1 MRFWNLIPGI
11 LFAFFTQAQTGN
23 DFYQRALDFKQQND
37 FENAIVYVRKALL
50 FDSTNADYFDLKANC
65 YLKLRKHH
73 EALLTYDEGLKKNPA
88 AAFLYFGRGYVLL
101 NAEKFKE
108 AIIDFTKALELSK
121 NDSLRTYAY
130 AYRAGAKESLRDFQG
145 SYDDLMLAYKL
156 DSNNLVT
163 LTSLGTI
170 CDDIGKM
177 DEALNALL
185 RAIEIEPDYMPA
197 IINLGFKYQ
206 QLEQHEK
213 AIEYYNKA
221 LALYPNHPLGFS
233 NRGYSRFK
241 LGDLKGGMD
250 DVNRSIEV
258 YPANSYAYRIRALIY
273 IEMKDIG
280 NACAD
285 LDTALEKGFTAR
297 YGDEVEKLKKKH
309 CKGD

>member
-11 LFAFFTQAQTGN
+11 LFALFTQAQKGN
-23 DFYQRALDFKQQND
+23 DYYQRALDFKQQND

-50 FDSTNADYFDLKANC
+50 FDSVNAHYYDLKANC
-65 YLKLRKHH
+65 YLKLRKHD
-73 EALLTYDEGLKKNPA
+73 EALLTYNEGLKKNPA

-101 NAEKFKE
+101 NTEEFKD
-108 AIIDFTKALELSK
+108 AIIDFTKTLELSK
-121 NDSLRTYAY
+121 NDSLRAYTY

-163 LTSLGTI
+163 LASLGSI

-177 DEALNALL
+177 DEAIKALV
-185 RAIEIEPDYMPA
+185 RAIEIKPDYMPA

-233 NRGYSRFK
+233 NRGYSRYR

-250 DVNRSIEV
+250 DVNKSIEV

-273 IEMKDIG
+273 IEMKDIS
-280 NACAD
+280 NACTD
-285 LDTALEKGFTAR
+285 LDTALEKGFTGR

-309 CKGD
+309 CKRD